1 MNLKDVKLGLELTQ
15 TNAVQW
21 FQRMEILLRS
31 LECWSAVASDV
42 GDAAHKNAARLAISC
57 NVGDDLIHQVSPTE
71 SPKVIWDGLKKQFS
85 GVSSARKMAL
95 SRAQAS
101 FRKASD
107 ESLDQFITRAE

>member
-21 FQRMEILLRS
+21 IKRMEILLRN

-57 NVGDDLIHQVSPTE
+57 NVRDDLIHQALQSL
-71 SPKVIWDGLKKQFS
+71 PKSFG
-85 GVSSARKMAL
+85 MA
-95 SRAQAS
+95 
-101 FRKASD
+101 
-107 ESLDQFITRAE
+107 